1 MDYYKLAKVLKPQGL
16 KGEFKLKPFV
26 DDISRFYDLSHI
38 YLKKNNSYVE
48 YPVEKA
54 RTYKQFAYLKVTGI
68 EDCDAA
74 ESIRGEYI
82 YIDKAAAKK
91 PEGSHFIADRIG
103 MEVIGTDGTLYG
115 TLKDVMQTG
124 AADIYE
130 IKGKRNFM
138 VPAVPHIV
146 LEINEDKCII
156 TVDSARLDEV
166 AVYD

>member
-1 MDYYKLAKVLKPQGL
+1 MDYYKLARVLKPQGL

-38 YLKKNNSYVE
+38 YLKKENQYIE
-48 YPVEKA
+48 YLVEKA

-74 ESIRGEYI
+74 EALRGSYI
-82 YIDKAAAKK
+82 YIDKASAKK
-91 PEGSHFIADRIG
+91 PEGSHFIADLIG
-103 MEVIGTDGTLYG
+103 MEIRGTDGFLYG
-115 TLKDVMQTG
+115 VLKNVLQTG

-130 IKGKRNFM
+130 VKGEKSFLF
-138 VPAVPHIV
+138 PAVPHVV
-146 LEINEDKCII
+146 LS
-156 TVDSARLDEV
+156 VDEEKRVISVDHARLKEV

>member
-38 YLKKNNSYVE
+38 YLKKNNEYIK
-48 YPVEKA
+48 YPVEKS
-54 RTYKQFAYLKVTGI
+54 RTYKQFAYIKVTGI
-68 EDCDAA
+68 EDCNAA
-74 ESIRGEYI
+74 EAIRDCFV
-82 YIDKAAAKK
+82 YIDKASAKK
-91 PEGSHFIADRIG
+91 PEGSYFIADLIG
-103 MEVIGTDGTLYG
+103 MEVRDSAGKVYG
-115 TLKDVMQTG
+115 ELSDVMQTG

-146 LEINEDKCII
+146 LEINEDKRVI
-156 TVDSARLDEV
+156 TVDSARLGEV